1 MKSVDTNILVRYY
14 AQDDALQSP
23 LALRLF
29 SNEPELFVTKTVL
42 LEFFWVL
49 TQADK
54 FRFLPEQVMAVFE
67 HLQGLPNIVIEDE
80 LSLRTA
86 VAWCLAGLEFPDA
99 LHLAASGAC
108 SAFLTFDD
116 RKFARRAQRLNLVPV
131 CEIPA

>member
-1 MKSVDTNILVRYY
+1 MKSLDTNILVRYY
-14 AQDDALQSP
+14 TQDDALQSP
-23 LALRLF
+23 ITLRLF
-29 SNEPELFVTKTVL
+29 RDEPELFVTKTVL

-49 TQADK
+49 TQAER
-54 FRFLPEQVMAVFE
+54 FRFPPEQVMAVFE
-67 HLQGLPNIVIEDE
+67 HLQGLPNVVIEDE

-86 VAWCLAGLEFPDA
+86 ITVCRAGLEFPDA